1 MDHSL
6 VHSEGETQIP
16 LRMTDD
22 SGVLM
27 QHHSVGGHVSA
38 EVYGNQNKG
47 NSTDAERKNS
57 VTSAR
62 QHNVLL
68 SPSAVPQ
75 ELPGAVVSSRGH
87 VASGTVLFDQAST
100 EASAVSALKTN
111 AVASLKRQREI
122 PAEPAP
128 RGEGN
133 GRRALLPAFDRAD
146 ELAQGVG
153 GGRPREQWSEVDV
166 EEEDDSNLAQGRE
179 TQSAF
184 MRAVNYQDDL
194 AICIRCE
201 NIGYDVSKY
210 WQIKRGGRQPG
221 AVYQQNEMVSRLA
234 KHVNV
239 LASQFPPLSHG
250 SRLLPKTKQYPN
262 GAFILRFNTK
272 KQSINQ

>member
-1 MDHSL
+1 M
-6 VHSEGETQIP
+6 
-16 LRMTDD
+16 
-22 SGVLM
+22 
-27 QHHSVGGHVSA
+27 
-38 EVYGNQNKG
+38 
-47 NSTDAERKNS
+47 
-57 VTSAR
+57 
-62 QHNVLL
+62 LL
-68 SPSAVPQ
+68 SPSAESQ

-87 VASGTVLFDQAST
+87 VASGSVLFDQAST

-111 AVASLKRQREI
+111 VVASLKRQREI

-146 ELAQGVG
+146 EHAQGVG
-153 GGRPREQWSEVDV
+153 DGRPREQWSEVDV

-201 NIGYDVSKY
+201 NIGYDVSKH

-272 KQSINQ
+272 KHIEKVQQLLQRANVMFEGSKPYMIKVQSAGWSVQLTSEQITKHLEQSVKSHMIKAPTRC